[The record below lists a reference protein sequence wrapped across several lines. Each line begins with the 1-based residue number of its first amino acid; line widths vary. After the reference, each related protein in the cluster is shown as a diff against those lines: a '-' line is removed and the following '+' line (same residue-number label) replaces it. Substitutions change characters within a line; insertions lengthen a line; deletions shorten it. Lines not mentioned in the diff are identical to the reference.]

1 MRHLKLYESFQIDE
15 ATSAVKI
22 ADKDWDRMLALVMA
36 DKDGEAVAKAIRD
49 KNKAIARF
57 VSGVK
62 LAGGSLKYDDRWKQ
76 YSGYFSEFGDKAISL
91 GATPEEIQEIFDNTE
106 VPAKYSD
113 KMDKLGSK
121 KLNNRFVGTLS
132 KSILDAGFDI
142 EYMKNNGNA
151 LTHDGRDAMD
161 RNGRKWTIGYVCV
174 IDLGNGKTADL
185 AFDAITDEGDGPT
198 SYVVNT
204 DGGMSDP
211 MFRSMYGR
219 MGKVKFVST
228 IIDKLK
234 SNR

>member
-22 ADKDWDRMLALVMA
+22 TDKDWDRMLVLVLS
-36 DKDGEAVAKAIRD
+36 DKDGEGVAKVIRD

-91 GATPEEIQEIFDNTE
+91 GATHEEIQEIFNNTE
-106 VPAKYSD
+106 IPAKYSE

-132 KSILDAGFDI
+132 KAILDAGFDI
-142 EYMKNNGNA
+142 EYIKNNGNA
-151 LTHDGRDAMD
+151 LTHEGRAAMD
-161 RNGRKWTIGYVCV
+161 RNGRKWTIGYESV
-174 IDLGNGKTADL
+174 IDLGNGKKVNL

-198 SYVVNT
+198 SYVVNA

-219 MGKVKFVST
+219 IGKVKFISS
-228 IIDKLK
+228 IIDKLN
-234 SNR
+234 SNN